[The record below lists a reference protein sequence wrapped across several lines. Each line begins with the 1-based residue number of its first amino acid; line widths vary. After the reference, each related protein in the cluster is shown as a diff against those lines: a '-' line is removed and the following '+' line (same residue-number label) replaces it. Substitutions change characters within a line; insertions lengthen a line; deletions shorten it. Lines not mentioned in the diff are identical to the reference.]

1 MGLHAASIRLG
12 AGFSGAMRGV
22 TAIAEDACASQR
34 IPGLALAIGDT
45 SGIAYA
51 RGFGLANAE
60 RGLPATAA
68 CIFRYASVSKPITAT
83 AAMRLAE
90 RGVLDLDAPVQTYV
104 PSYPRKP
111 WPVTARQLICH
122 VAGIRHYANDAE
134 RFNTRRF
141 GDQSETLDLIR
152 TDELLFEPGTRYSYT
167 SYGYNL
173 LACAMEGAAGK
184 PLLEILQEE
193 VFVPAGMAS
202 TRAGLPEAAGYGA
215 GPDRT
220 PVPAFAVDTSD
231 RVPGGGLCGTAGDLV
246 RFALSFHEGRL
257 VRPETKAAMC
267 TVQRTR
273 DGTPCGDERYGYFM
287 GHGLGWLLYKDV
299 RGREVVRYGGLQ
311 SGARAMLYLMPES
324 GVAAA
329 ALANKQPSDLDEPM
343 RRILDLIL

>member
-1 MGLHAASIRLG
+1 
-12 AGFSGAMRGV
+12 MRGI
-22 TAIAEDACASQR
+22 TAIAEDARAAQR

-60 RGLPATAA
+60 RGLPATPA

-90 RGVLDLDAPVQTYV
+90 RGTLDLDSPVQRYV
-104 PSYPRKP
+104 PAYPHKP
-111 WPVTARQLICH
+111 WPVTARQLSCH

-134 RFNTRRF
+134 RLSTRRYASL
-141 GDQSETLDLIR
+141 SETLELIR
-152 TDELLFEPGTRYSYT
+152 GDELLFEPGTRYSCT

-193 VFVPAGMAS
+193 VFVPAGMAA

-215 GPDRT
+215 GPDGA
-220 PVPAFAVDTSD
+220 PVPAFVVDTSD

-246 RFALSFHEGRL
+246 RFALAFHEGRL
-257 VRPETKAAMC
+257 VRPETKTAMC

-273 DGTPCGDERYGYFM
+273 DGTPCGDKRYGYFM
-287 GHGLGWLLYKDV
+287 GHGLGWLLYKDA

-329 ALANKQPSDLDEPM
+329 AVANKQPSDLDEPL